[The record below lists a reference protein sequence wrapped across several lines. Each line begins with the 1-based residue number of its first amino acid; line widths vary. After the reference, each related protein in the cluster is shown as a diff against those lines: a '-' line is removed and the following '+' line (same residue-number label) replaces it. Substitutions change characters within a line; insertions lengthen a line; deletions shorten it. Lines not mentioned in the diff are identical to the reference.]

1 MAKAISLKIKLVSS
15 AGTGLYF
22 VTLKYSLTQTD

>member
-15 AGTGLYF
+15 AGTGHYY
-22 VTLKYSLTQTD
+22 VTTKNSLAD